1 MGRYS
6 LHVRRSV
13 QKDLRSI
20 PARDVG
26 KILQRIERL
35 SDDPRPAG
43 CEKLSGEEKY
53 RVRQGVY
60 RILYE
65 IVDTELIIT
74 TLVPTPASAVSSA
87 RRPPRRLP
95 RHPG

>member
-6 LHVRRSV
+6 LHFRRSV
-13 QKDLRSI
+13 EKDLRSI
-20 PARDVG
+20 PAGDVR
-26 KILQRIERL
+26 KILNRIERL
-35 SDDPRPAG
+35 ADDPRPAG

-65 IVDTELIIT
+65 IVDSELIIT
-74 TLVPTPASAVSSA
+74 VVRVAHRKPVY
-87 RRPPRRLP
+87 RRQ
-95 RHPG
+95 